1 MAGVTDLSLNTS
13 RVTISFLLFI
23 AVAGALIYLDYPKQ
37 EDPSIVIREAV
48 VSAAFPGMSPQRVED
63 LITRKLEETIREIP
77 EVKEIKS
84 DSKTGASIIHVIVKD
99 QFFDLEPIWQDLR
112 NKMDDVRPELP
123 AGTQGPFV
131 NDEYG
136 LTALATI
143 ALWSDGFTLAE
154 MREVARRTRDQLY
167 TLKGIKKVELFGIQ
181 EERVFLE
188 LSSTKLAQYG
198 ISPRVV
204 AQTLEAQNVILPG
217 GKIEIAGYDVNIEP
231 SGNFNDVDEIESVLI
246 SIPGT
251 EKMTPLRDL
260 VTTSRG
266 YVDPPNQPVY
276 FNGRPAIILSV
287 SIMDGVNGVEFGERL
302 TRKLHDLE
310 QALPIGYRLDY
321 ATYQPDLIDKAV
333 QGAVTNLYQ
342 TLVIVLV
349 SVVLFLGVRTGLI
362 VGAFVPM
369 TMLLGLLVMSALG
382 VEFQRMSIASM
393 IISLGMLVDNAIV
406 VAEDIR
412 TRIEAGHARRQ
423 AVLDA
428 GNSLSIPL
436 LTSSLT
442 TILAFAPMLVAAGA
456 TGEYT
461 LSLAQVVTIVLLCSW
476 FLALYMTPFLCYW
489 FLKVEPRPAAA
500 DGAAADPYSSGFYRL
515 YRRFLETMLRQ
526 RFVAIGLLGLALAL
540 SLYAFRYVVQEF
552 FPPGD
557 RNQYLVYLDLPAG
570 THITK
575 TAEVVEDLGRWLL
588 DTDTNPEITSTIGY
602 VGSGGPRFFLSL
614 APIDPDPHV
623 AFIVVN
629 TQTNQQV
636 ADLVERTREHILNTF
651 PEVRGRVKAMWL
663 GATETG
669 LFEVRLSGP
678 DDKVLMAKADHLLE
692 GLRAIPGTVDIMQD
706 WENKI
711 WKATIEIDQARARR
725 AGVTSKEVA
734 DSLNAYI
741 DGTILTEYREGDTVI
756 PVVGRG
762 IAAERNNPARL
773 RTLNIFSNLRRTNV
787 PISQIADF
795 TIEGQLSR
803 IKRRDQERTITVSA
817 KHQVLK
823 TGDLFEALQPTME
836 TLDLPPGYAWA
847 MGGELEK
854 QAEAQGYLF
863 EYLPH
868 FVALAVLLLIWQFN
882 SFRRTAIILLT
893 IPMTLTGVVVGLLV
907 MDATFGFMAIL
918 GLLSLAG
925 VIVNNGIVL
934 IDRIEVELAEGKTPY
949 QAVVNSALGRFRPI
963 LMTTVTTILGLL
975 TLIIARDPLF
985 YGMAVVLAFGLAVG
999 TVLTLGFVPLLYTL
1013 FFRVKVPPRGAATP
1027 SKTLAIPQD
1036 A

>member
-1 MAGVTDLSLNTS
+1 MSGITGFSLNTT
-13 RVTISFLLFI
+13 RVTISVLLFI
-23 AVAGALIYLDYPKQ
+23 AVAGVLIYLDYPKQ

-48 VSAAFPGMSPQRVED
+48 VTATFPGMSPQRVED

-99 QFFDLEPIWQDLR
+99 QFTDLEPIWQDLR

-123 AGTQGPFV
+123 AGTQGPYV
-131 NDEYG
+131 DDEFG
-136 LTALATI
+136 LTAIATV

-181 EERVFLE
+181 DERVFLE
-188 LSSTKLAQYG
+188 LSSTKLAQFG
-198 ISPRVV
+198 ISPGVIQ
-204 AQTLEAQNVILPG
+204 QTLEAQNIILPG
-217 GKIEIAGYDVNIEP
+217 GKIEIAGHEINIEP
-231 SGNFNDVDEIESVLI
+231 SGNFNDVDEIEAVLI
-246 SIPGT
+246 PIPGT
-251 EKMTPLRDL
+251 QQVTPLRDL

-266 YVDPPNQPVY
+266 YVDPPDRPVY

-287 SIMDGVNGVEFGERL
+287 SIMEGVNGIEFGERL

-310 QALPIGYRLDY
+310 QALPLGYRLDY

-349 SVVLFLGVRTGLI
+349 SVVLFLGLRTGLI
-362 VGAFVPM
+362 VGSFVPM
-369 TMLLGLLVMSALG
+369 TMLLSLLGMSALG
-382 VEFQRMSIASM
+382 VELQRMSIASI
-393 IISLGMLVDNAIV
+393 IISLGMLVDNGIV

-412 TRIEAGHARRQ
+412 TRLEAGEERRQ
-423 AVLDA
+423 AVLNT
-428 GNSLSIPL
+428 GSTLVIPL
-436 LTSSLT
+436 LTSTLT
-442 TILAFAPMLVAAGA
+442 TVLAFAPMLVAAGA

-476 FLALYMTPFLCYW
+476 FLAMYMTPIMCYW

-500 DGAAADPYSSGFYRL
+500 DGTAADPYSGGFYRR
-515 YRRFLETMLRQ
+515 YRRLLEGMLRQ
-526 RFVAIGLLGLALAL
+526 RLVSLALLGLALGI
-540 SLYAFRYVVQEF
+540 SLYGFRYVVQEF

-570 THITK
+570 THITQ
-575 TAEVVEDLGRWLL
+575 TAEVVEDLSRWLL
-588 DTDTNPEITSTIGY
+588 DTQTNPEISSTIAY

-623 AFIVVN
+623 AFMVVN

-636 ADLVERTREHILNTF
+636 PDLVARTREHILNTF
-651 PEVRGRVKAMWL
+651 PDVRGRVKAMWL

-678 DDKVLMAKADHLLE
+678 DDEVLMAKADHLLE
-692 GLRAIPGTVDIMQD
+692 GLRAIPGTVDVMQD

-711 WKATIEIDQARARR
+711 WKVTIEVDQARARR

-741 DGTILTEYREGDTVI
+741 DGTILTEYREGDTII

-762 IAAERNNPARL
+762 IVAERNNPARI

-787 PISQIADF
+787 PISQIADS
-795 TIEGQLSR
+795 TVEGQLSR

-823 TGDLFEALQPTME
+823 AGDLFEALQPAMK
-836 TLDLPPGYAWA
+836 TLDLPPGYSWA

-868 FVALAVLLLIWQFN
+868 FVGLIVLLLIWQFN
-882 SFRRTAIILLT
+882 SFRRTAIILMT

-907 MDATFGFMAIL
+907 MDATFGFMVIL

-934 IDRIEVELAEGKTPY
+934 IDRIDSERAAGKAVY
-949 QAVVNSALGRFRPI
+949 EAVVDSALARFRPI

-999 TVLTLGFVPLLYTL
+999 TVLTLIFVPMLYTL
-1013 FFRVKVPPRGAATP
+1013 FFRVEIPRRGAAVP
-1027 SKTLAIPQD
+1027 SKTVTIPQD